1 MSEMLVFNGA
11 KTLFFCS
18 LISTYFTTQ
27 KSFDQLSSLII
38 MATLDVLMG
47 LLLLLPPLGEAGP
60 LQW

>member
-1 MSEMLVFNGA
+1 MTQNISCQQSQFVA
-11 KTLFFCS
+11 V

-38 MATLDVLMG
+38 MAKALDVLMG